1 MTSAPNARLAP
12 EQVLRVREDYAIWVA
27 AGGRPSTFVYKM
39 ADTHGVGVETIRR
52 LLRGETFRHVGGAPA
67 HPGDEAGERA
77 LAEASAARLAREMG
91 GVAPPPAPTAT
102 SSALDR
108 LVAEVQGARASAPDT
123 LVGEILASGAGPAD
137 DPFRGEQA

>member
-1 MTSAPNARLAP
+1 MPSAPNARLTP
-12 EQVLRVREDYAIWVA
+12 DQVLRVREDYAIWVA

-67 HPGDEAGERA
+67 HSGDEAGERA

-91 GVAPPPAPTAT
+91 GATSPPAPTAT

-123 LVGEILASGAGPAD
+123 LVGEILAGGAGSVG
-137 DPFRGEQA
+137 DPFGGEPT